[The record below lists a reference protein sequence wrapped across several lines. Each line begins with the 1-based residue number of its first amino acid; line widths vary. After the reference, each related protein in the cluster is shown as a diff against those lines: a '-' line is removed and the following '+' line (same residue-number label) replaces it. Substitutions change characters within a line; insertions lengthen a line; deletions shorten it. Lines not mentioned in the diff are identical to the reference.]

1 MRLGSFLAVLA
12 ALVAAGCSS
21 SASLKDMVGYVPPTS
36 LPAQP
41 KRTFIAEERERVWG
55 RLVNFFQSSAF
66 EIEHIDK
73 EKSLLVA
80 RYSGNPHPY
89 IDCGSI
95 VTHQDGALD
104 QIAGSAPTIA
114 LQYKVD
120 DESVVLNRLLN
131 LDSRIIISLADHF
144 QGTVI
149 ETDTTYIVTKM
160 VDVVDRS
167 GGIREGSRETV
178 SFEAGNR
185 GEFRKGTTCQPNG
198 LLDLAVLQSLPNI
211 VGSDEIERAELTDRG
226 KETTDRVLL
235 DDKYAALSQPPTLK
249 TLTHKQVVTDDQARA
264 IVLDAEGVDAAVNPL
279 PASEGTTEDWLLPE
293 HGLPKAALPV
303 PVPEQPTARSAATTS
318 KQETLVLKRKTER
331 SASDINRSHAEDIG
345 WEGAPLPETRQT
357 VALPPDTP
365 EAIGSPTDE
374 EKPASTIVD
383 GTTRKLLD
391 SLNCGG
397 EEWHFCD
404 FIELTTPY
412 RKRNI
417 DKLFGFTINTAESF
431 ASQIIGRDLKL
442 NILFPSFA
450 SHLHIVYARRD
461 GSVEHIMSS
470 SDMWPADL
478 AHQLTEEDRVI
489 PGPAGLA
496 MIIAIASERPLFS
509 SSPEGVEDAK
519 VYLDRLKQ
527 RLTEFEDESPGG
539 SIAASQLL
547 IYVENVDT

>member
-1 MRLGSFLAVLA
+1 MRLGSFFAVSA
-12 ALVAAGCSS
+12 ALVAASCSS
-21 SASLKDMVGYVPPTS
+21 SAPLKDMVGYVPPTS

-41 KRTFIAEERERVWG
+41 KRTLVAEERERVWS

-66 EIEHIDK
+66 EIEHIDQK
-73 EKSLLVA
+73 ESLLVA
-80 RYSGNPHPY
+80 RYSGNPYPY

-104 QIAGSAPTIA
+104 QIAGSASAIA
-114 LQYKVD
+114 LQYKID
-120 DESVVLNRLLN
+120 GESVVLNRLLS
-131 LDSRIIISLADHF
+131 LDSRIIISLADQL

-167 GGIREGSRETV
+167 GGIKEGSRETV

-185 GEFRKGTTCQPNG
+185 GEFSKGTTCQPNG
-198 LLDLAVLQSLPNI
+198 ALDLAVLQSLPNV
-211 VGSDEIERAELTDRG
+211 VGSDEIDRAELTDRG
-226 KETTDRVLL
+226 KETANLVLQ
-235 DDKYAALSQPPTLK
+235 DDNFAALSQPSTLE
-249 TLTHKQVVTDDQARA
+249 TLANTQDITEDQAEA
-264 IVLDAEGVDAAVNPL
+264 IVLDAEGLDAAVIPL
-279 PASEGTTEDWLLPE
+279 PASEGTTDDWLLPE
-293 HGLPKAALPV
+293 HGLPKAALPL
-303 PVPEQPTARSAATTS
+303 PEQRTAGSAATTP
-318 KQETLVLKRKTER
+318 KQETVVLKRKKEGP
-331 SASDINRSHAEDIG
+331 ASDTTGSLGEDII
-345 WEGAPLPETRQT
+345 WENTPLPEARET
-357 VALPPDTP
+357 VVLLPDTP
-365 EAIGSPTDE
+365 EAIGSPTDD

-383 GTTRKLLD
+383 DTTRKLLE
-391 SLNCGG
+391 SLNCSG

-417 DKLFGFTINTAESF
+417 DKLYGFTINTAESF
-431 ASQIIGRDLKL
+431 ASQIIGRDLNL

-461 GSVEHIMSS
+461 GSIEHIMSS
-470 SDMWPADL
+470 SEMWPADL
-478 AHQLTEEDRVI
+478 AHQLTEEEQAI

-519 VYLDRLKQ
+519 VYLDRLKR
-527 RLTEFEDESPGG
+527 RLTELEGESPGG
-539 SIAASQLL
+539 PIAASQLL
-547 IYVENVDT
+547 IYVENADT